1 MQLSVVASKDV
12 KDPELRHCGNC
23 NCGKPAP
30 TTSDKSWLLQAISK
44 ARLPHP
50 GFCYFSEV
58 VEDRS
63 VRGTPLFAVTVH
75 AFSEELKASSCHSKK
90 AAAVSFAWHA
100 WRSDYGEQVRDLLR
114 SASESPVPFPKTA
127 VDGVM
132 PEWKTKADA
141 LLLSKRLHPPF
152 FFTENSTP
160 SKSGWTTKVR
170 LSVPG
175 ELKDGG
181 HNIPRGAVPSS
192 DSKENVLEAVSTC
205 ADRRTSACLAWEKLG
220 QQHSDLLEQVERGA
234 TLVHDA
240 VFERKTWIADPSS
253 AMKRCVVCQIG
264 DRDIIVSSLL
274 NMGLICSGPDGR
286 HYCVKNAVCAVD
298 TEFHSPSDLRRKA
311 ERDSTL
317 FFSQRRIIQD
327 GLSTWEDAW
336 REKNEETPDFV
347 LHLLQIATLTDVLV
361 MYLGFSCELPK
372 ELIMVLESG
381 EITKVGCGAAVDV
394 QLLSRYAGTA
404 SPIVIDDLQAL
415 AHKTWPHFVPSLGLP
430 YIARAL
436 GWKMPFKA
444 RSGFLQ
450 LDDIIWWDFDFVGSV
465 PIPYSK
471 GSIPMKWHYAIQ
483 DAWITFHCFLKLSSF
498 D

>member
-1 MQLSVVASKDV
+1 M
-12 KDPELRHCGNC
+12 
-23 NCGKPAP
+23 
-30 TTSDKSWLLQAISK
+30 
-44 ARLPHP
+44 
-50 GFCYFSEV
+50 
-58 VEDRS
+58 EDRS
-63 VRGTPLFAVTVH
+63 VRGTPLFAVTVR
-75 AFSEELKASSCHSKK
+75 AFSEDLKASSCHSKK

-100 WRSDYGEQVRDLLR
+100 WRSDYGEQVHGLLR
-114 SASESPVPFPKTA
+114 SASASPVPFPKTA

-132 PEWKTKADA
+132 PEWKTKADE
-141 LLLSKRLHPPF
+141 LLVSKRLHAPF
-152 FFTENSTP
+152 FFTEESTQ
-160 SKSGWTTKVR
+160 SSSGWTTKVR

-181 HNIPRGAVPSS
+181 HNISLGAVPSS
-192 DSKENVLEAVSTC
+192 DSKGSALEAVSTC

-220 QQHSDLLEQVERGA
+220 QQHSDLLERVERGA

-240 VFERKTWIADPSS
+240 AFARKTWIEDPSS
-253 AMKRCVVCQIG
+253 AMERAVVCRIG

-274 NMGLICSGPDGR
+274 HMGLICSGPDGR
-286 HYCVKNAVCAVD
+286 HHCVKNAVCAVD
-298 TEFHSPSDLRRKA
+298 TEFHSPGDLRRKA
-311 ERDSTL
+311 RDSTL
-317 FFSQRRIIQD
+317 FFSQQRMIED
-327 GLSTWEDAW
+327 GLITWEDAW
-336 REKNEETPDFV
+336 KEKNEEAPDQV

-361 MYLGFSCELPK
+361 VYLGFSCELPN

-404 SPIVIDDLQAL
+404 TPIVVDELQAL

-444 RSGFLQ
+444 RSGPLQ
-450 LDDIIWWDFDFVGSV
+450 LDEIIWWDFDFVGSV

-471 GSIPMKWHYAIQ
+471 GSIPGKWHYAIQ
-483 DAWITFHCFLKLSSF
+483 DALITFHCFLKLSSSA
-498 D
+498 